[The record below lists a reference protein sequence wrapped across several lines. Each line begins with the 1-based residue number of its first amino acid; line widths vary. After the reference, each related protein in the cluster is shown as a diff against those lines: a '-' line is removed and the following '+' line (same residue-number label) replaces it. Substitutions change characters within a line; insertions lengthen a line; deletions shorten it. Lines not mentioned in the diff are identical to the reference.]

1 MLQHTR
7 LALAEIRIGHEEL
20 ARRRGLGRGHVVIGA
35 LPMAGDVLVPRAV
48 SLALRADPGLSLTV
62 KDGTYESLCLMLRSA
77 EVDFI
82 VGPLRQ
88 QAVASDLAEETL
100 FVDRFVAVARQ
111 GHPLLRRRG
120 KATLRQMARYPWI
133 APLPGTPAQAV
144 FDRLFDRAGLPPPQ
158 VTLRAH
164 SAAVV
169 RSVLLSGDHLALLS
183 PLQVHAEVQAGLL
196 AHLSAPLGDT
206 ERSIGTT
213 QRRNA
218 LPSSACEAVLAA
230 LRQVS
235 AGTAH
240 PSL

>member
-1 MLQHTR
+1 
-7 LALAEIRIGHEEL
+7 
-20 ARRRGLGRGHVVIGA
+20 
-35 LPMAGDVLVPRAV
+35 
-48 SLALRADPGLSLTV
+48 SLTV

-82 VGPLRQ
+82 VGPLRR
-88 QAVASDLAEETL
+88 QAVATDLAEETL

-111 GHPLLRRRG
+111 GHPLLRPDG

-196 AHLSAPLGDT
+196 AHLSA
-206 ERSIGTT
+206 
-213 QRRNA
+213 
-218 LPSSACEAVLAA
+218 
-230 LRQVS
+230 
-235 AGTAH
+235 
-240 PSL
+240 